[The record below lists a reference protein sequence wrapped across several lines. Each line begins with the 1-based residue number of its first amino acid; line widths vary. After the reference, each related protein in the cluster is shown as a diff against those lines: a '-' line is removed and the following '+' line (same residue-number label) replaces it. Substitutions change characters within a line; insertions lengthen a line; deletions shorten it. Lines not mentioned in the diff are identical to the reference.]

1 MREFRT
7 LLKIF
12 SIILLNEKQII
23 PLSVDD
29 REILLVTMADR
40 LLGR

>member
-12 SIILLNEKQII
+12 SIIFLNEKQII

>member
-12 SIILLNEKQII
+12 SIIFLNEKQII
-23 PLSVDD
+23 RLSVDD